1 MSGFTLNKCSA
12 YVSEKID
19 ELLLNFALVA
29 FHIRQLISRKD
40 FLEVWGHSID
50 RNVEREQFFD

>member
-1 MSGFTLNKCSA
+1 MSGFTSNECSA
-12 YVSEKID
+12 HVSEKID

-29 FHIRQLISRKD
+29 FHLRQLISFKD

-50 RNVEREQFFD
+50 

>member
-29 FHIRQLISRKD
+29 FHIRQLIYHKD

-50 RNVEREQFFD
+50 